1 VVVPAFDHPIR
12 ILRFKDRYSI
22 RKPLSK
28 PNQYA
33 WFAKNRESMMAGRL
47 AGRNALVTG
56 AGGGIGEAIAKRFS
70 AEGASVIVAEFDE
83 TSGQACAQ
91 AIAQAGGQAR
101 FVATDV
107 TSRES
112 VAALMEQAGPVDILV
127 NNAWQ
132 GSGIARIEEKT
143 DDQFERALRFG
154 VFACLW
160 TMKAAFAHMKT
171 QGWGRIVNLASLN
184 GVNAHMG
191 SADYNAAKEA
201 LRALTRTAARE
212 WARYGICANIICPAA
227 MAASTRRIMAQQP
240 GMIERIEGAN
250 PMGRMGDPE
259 ADIAPVAVFLASD
272 DARYLTGN
280 TLFVDGGGHIN
291 GVAWAPDLGE

>member
-1 VVVPAFDHPIR
+1 
-12 ILRFKDRYSI
+12 
-22 RKPLSK
+22 
-28 PNQYA
+28 
-33 WFAKNRESMMAGRL
+33 MAGRL
-47 AGRNALVTG
+47 AGRNAVVTG
-56 AGGGIGEAIAKRFS
+56 AGGGIGRGIARRFA
-70 AEGASVIVAEFDE
+70 AEGASVIVAEYDAAAGE
-83 TSGQACAQ
+83 ACA
-91 AIAQAGGQAR
+91 AEIVAQGGAAR
-101 FVATDV
+101 FVGVDV
-107 TSRES
+107 TDKDS
-112 VAALMEQAGPVDILV
+112 VAALMAAAGPVDILV

-132 GSGIARIEEKT
+132 GTGVGRIENKS
-143 DDQFERALRFG
+143 DAQFDRALRFG
-154 VFACLW
+154 VFACQW
-160 TMKAAFAHMKT
+160 TMTAALPHMKA
-171 QGWGRIVNLASLN
+171 QGWGRIVNMASLN

-212 WARYGICANIICPAA
+212 WARFGICANIICPAA

-240 GMIERIEGAN
+240 GMIERIEQAN

-291 GVAWAPDLGE
+291 GVAWAPELED